1 MRGDIRGWHRVC
13 RVHRL
18 AWCMCRVFH
27 EGVLVTSFLF
37 VLNLVLALISI
48 RLYILTH
55 GDAQGEAGTE
65 SNKMYEWETQVDR
78 NAIEINKIN
87 MRNEIKRI
95 NEVVRSGNFVKQ
107 EDREYWMQK
116 AKQLNSKLSALEEAY
131 K

>member
-1 MRGDIRGWHRVC
+1 M
-13 RVHRL
+13 
-18 AWCMCRVFH
+18 
-27 EGVLVTSFLF
+27 
-37 VLNLVLALISI
+37 LNLVLALISI

-55 GDAQGEAGTE
+55 GDAQGEAGME
-65 SNKMYEWETQVDR
+65 SKKMYEWETQVDR

-107 EDREYWMQK
+107 EDREYWIQK
-116 AKQLNSKLSALEEAY
+116 AKQLNSKLSALEEVY

>member
-1 MRGDIRGWHRVC
+1 MHP
-13 RVHRL
+13 L
-18 AWCMCRVFH
+18 
-27 EGVLVTSFLF
+27 S
-37 VLNLVLALISI
+37 LVLALIVI

-65 SNKMYEWETQVDR
+65 SKKMYEWETQVDR

-107 EDREYWMQK
+107 EDREYWIQK
-116 AKQLNSKLSALEEAY
+116 AKQLNSKLSALEEIY

>member
-1 MRGDIRGWHRVC
+1 M
-13 RVHRL
+13 
-18 AWCMCRVFH
+18 
-27 EGVLVTSFLF
+27 
-37 VLNLVLALISI
+37 NLVLALIAT

-55 GDAQGEAGTE
+55 GDAQCEAEME
-65 SNKMYEWETQVDR
+65 SKKMYEWETQVDR

-116 AKQLNSKLSALEEAY
+116 AKQLNSKLSALEEIY

>member
-1 MRGDIRGWHRVC
+1 M
-13 RVHRL
+13 
-18 AWCMCRVFH
+18 AWRMCRVFH
-27 EGVLVTSFLF
+27 EGVRVTSFFF
-37 VLNLVLALISI
+37 VSNSVLALMAI
-48 RLYILTH
+48 RLYLLTH
-55 GDAQGEAGTE
+55 GDAQGEAEME
-65 SNKMYEWETQVDR
+65 SKKMYEWETQADR

-107 EDREYWMQK
+107 EDREYWIQK

>member
-1 MRGDIRGWHRVC
+1 M
-13 RVHRL
+13 
-18 AWCMCRVFH
+18 
-27 EGVLVTSFLF
+27 
-37 VLNLVLALISI
+37 LALIYI

-55 GDAQGEAGTE
+55 GDAQGEAGME

-87 MRNEIKRI
+87 TRNEIKRI

-107 EDREYWMQK
+107 EDREYWIQK